1 MLLHAVAAEIAQL
14 HDAALLGVDAL
25 RDVPYDGLDAALE
38 RLGDEEEAGGPI
50 DPDARVVPAASDRG
64 ALRR

>member
-1 MLLHAVAAEIAQL
+1 VPFLRRTNDGRWH
-14 HDAALLGVDAL
+14 LGGAI
-25 RDVPYDGLDAALE
+25 
-38 RLGDEEEAGGPI
+38 DEEEEAAAAGPI